1 MKIKYLFALIL
12 STLLFSG
19 CASDDDPMG
28 SLSNISVS
36 QSYLAIPEA
45 GGTVKLVVNA
55 AEDWKIV
62 SANGL
67 TVEDTISVKTGEKLQ
82 QTVDKKGKKTL
93 LWCKLSTIEG
103 AAGETEITITAPADG
118 APHTTEFHIAC
129 GDYGMQ
135 VVNVKQ
141 GVSIPESATCADVIA
156 GAEGKTYRVKA
167 TVTAIANTT
176 YGNMYLND
184 GTGEIYVYGTLDA
197 NGAEKN
203 FSSLN
208 IEVGDVVEVE
218 GPKVI
223 YNGGVQL
230 KNVMVNSITKSLI
243 KIITQS
249 KMLKAGG
256 EELDVKVAYKSK
268 GAYFEIPSEYADWI
282 QYKSSKFIAGVP
294 SKLEK
299 NPADTVVYKFN
310 VLSNSN
316 SADPR
321 FAYIKFTSSNGKNT
335 SEINFS
341 FTQAGAIVKGTV
353 AAFNM
358 DVDGAEY
365 TLTGVVKSIDNTTY
379 GNMYIVDGTGEAYI
393 YGTLTATGESKKFE
407 SLGIKVGDVVT
418 LKGKKASYKGSP
430 QMSNAT
436 YVSHISVPGGVTAI
450 SVEDFL
456 AAPEDADKYY
466 LLSGNVKRIANT
478 TYGNFDIADLTGSVY
493 VYGLLDGWGG
503 ASKNFSSLGIK
514 EGYTISL
521 LGVRTSYSGSP
532 QVGKG
537 AYVSTLY
544 AE

>member
-67 TVEDTISVKTGEKLQ
+67 TVEDTISVETGEKLQ

-103 AAGETEITITAPADG
+103 AAGETEVTITAPADE

-141 GVSIPESATCADVIA
+141 GVSIPETATCANVIA
-156 GAEGKTYRVKA
+156 GADGKTYRVKG

-176 YGNMYLND
+176 YGNWYLND
-184 GTGEIYVYGTLDA
+184 GTGEIYIYGTYDA

-203 FSSLN
+203 FASLN

-218 GPKVI
+218 GPKETYGTTVE
-223 YNGGVQL
+223 L
-230 KNVMVNSITKSLI
+230 KNVTVNSITKSLI
-243 KIITQS
+243 KIITES
-249 KMLKAGG
+249 KELQQGG
-256 EELDVKVAYKSK
+256 EELDIKVAYKGK

-299 NPADTVVYKFN
+299 NPADTCLFTFTVMPN
-310 VLSNSN
+310 VG
-316 SADPR
+316 ADR
-321 FAYIKFTSSNGKNT
+321 SGSIKFTSSTSNNT
-335 SEINFS
+335 SEVTYN
-341 FTQAGAIVKGTV
+341 FTQKGSIVLLTCADFNAAPVGPAQYRLIGLVTKV
-353 AAFNM
+353 AN
-358 DVDGAEY
+358 E
-365 TLTGVVKSIDNTTY
+365 KY
-379 GNMYIVDGTGEAYI
+379 GNI
-393 YGTLTATGESKKFE
+393 Y
-407 SLGIKVGDVVT
+407 VQD
-418 LKGKKASYKGSP
+418 Y
-430 QMSNAT
+430 
-436 YVSHISVPGGVTAI
+436 
-450 SVEDFL
+450 
-456 AAPEDADKYY
+456 
-466 LLSGNVKRIANT
+466 
-478 TYGNFDIADLTGSVY
+478 TGSVY
-493 VYGLLDGWGG
+493 VYGTTNYADYPVKAGDVVNIVGPR
-503 ASKNFSSLGIK
+503 AEHK
-514 EGYTISL
+514 
-521 LGVRTSYSGSP
+521 GSP
-532 QVGKG
+532 QMKDGTIDELCASAEPISLADFNAAADGNDKYYLLTGKITEIANDKYGNVYIEDGTGAKVYLYGVYGDWTGANKQYFIKDNGIAVGDEITVVTIKTSYNG
-537 AYVSTLY
+537 AAQGKNAVCFGVKK

>member
-67 TVEDTISVKTGEKLQ
+67 TVEDTISVETGEKLQ

-103 AAGETEITITAPADG
+103 TAGETEVTITAPADE

-141 GVSIPESATCADVIA
+141 GVSIPETATCAEVIA
-156 GAEGKTYRVKA
+156 GAEGKTYRVKG

-176 YGNMYLND
+176 YGNWYLND
-184 GTGEIYVYGTLDA
+184 GTGEIYIYGTYDA

-203 FSSLN
+203 FASLG
-208 IEVGDVVEVE
+208 IELGDVVEVE
-218 GPKVI
+218 GPKETYGTTVE
-223 YNGGVQL
+223 L
-230 KNVMVNSITKSLI
+230 KNVTVNSITKSLI
-243 KIITQS
+243 KMISES
-249 KMLKAGG
+249 KTVKLAG
-256 EELDVKVAYKSK
+256 EDIDVKVAYKGK
-268 GAYFEIPSEYADWI
+268 GAFFEIPSEYADWV
-282 QYKSSKFIAGVP
+282 QYKGSKFIAGVP

-310 VLSNSN
+310 VLPNAGAPR
-316 SADPR
+316 SAS
-321 FAYIKFTSSNGKNT
+321 IKFTSSNGKNT
-335 SEINFS
+335 SEATYS
-341 FTQAGAIVKGTV
+341 FDQEGAIVRGSIS
-353 AAFNM
+353 AFNM
-358 DVDGAEY
+358 DKDGTQY
-365 TLTGVVKSIDNTTY
+365 TLTGVVKKIANATY

-393 YGTLTATGESKKFE
+393 YGTLTADGEAKKFE
-407 SLGIKVGDVVT
+407 TLGIKEGDVVT
-418 LKGKKASYKGSP
+418 LKGEKSTFNGNP
-430 QMSNAT
+430 QMKNAT
-436 YVSHISVPGGVTAI
+436 YISHVSVPGGVTAV

-456 AAPEDADKYY
+456 AAPDDADKYY
-466 LLSGNVKRIANT
+466 LLSGNVKNIANT

-493 VYGLLDGWGG
+493 VYGLLDGWEG

-521 LGVRTSYSGSP
+521 LGVRASYKGSP